1 VATRFHF
8 KLLAQSYS
16 APGVNVQRPFEITM
30 DGNDD
35 RIANFRNRSFK
46 ETPLDG
52 DGPPVAA
59 DTDGGSSDG
68 AGSIQDLAAHG
79 IKAATITLLV
89 GAEYE
94 LIVDVLGDGDDD
106 DEIIEALTD
115 VAGIGEPTA
124 TKILAACKAA
134 ADKE

>member
-1 VATRFHF
+1 MATRFRF

-35 RIANFRNRSFK
+35 RIANFRNRSFE

-52 DGPPVAA
+52 DGPPMAA
-59 DTDGGSSDG
+59 DMDGGSSDG
-68 AGSIQDLAAHG
+68 AGSIEDLAAHG
-79 IKAATITLLV
+79 IKAATIALLV

-94 LIVDVLGDGDDD
+94 LIEDVLGEGDDD
-106 DEIIEALTD
+106 DEIIAALTD
-115 VAGIGEPTA
+115 VAGIGVPTA
-124 TKILAACKAA
+124 TTILAACKTAKA
-134 ADKE
+134 KE